1 MYNLL
6 LIDELM
12 KTIHSM
18 DGVQNK
24 TEVISG
30 VVNKFNLVKDR
41 SVFYC
46 KDFAIRFS
54 QAQRENFSNTVLSL
68 SALQKYDDKPF
79 FVCLVMPKAN
89 RIFLANTSFLSKI
102 SHSSQQLRE
111 DNIKGSFNGGDIMR
125 DIGKYKNEEQDFE
138 NLFLLHEGVT
148 FEENLTRLVE
158 STNQIVGRDL
168 RYKNTPN
175 GDNTILDSPQRAINF
190 INSDN
195 YYDLSADLS
204 SRVKSVENEIVIAS
218 LIDNVNLRGRIIEYL
233 VTHGE
238 GDGIRK
244 QIMQALKSNTQI
256 PNLRTDDDLGDYN
269 KEYDLFNTK
278 TDIKTKVLYFNSA
291 PKAYN
296 IDKLLDFLSKDKSIY
311 MIYFIGIDS
320 SDEIVTFLCS
330 MFDHTLL
337 NGTAIQFHWA
347 GRNSRGVSQL
357 TGNVI
362 NEVLANKKND
372 INKEESI
379 NWVKKL
385 LNL

>member
-218 LIDNVNLRGRIIEYL
+218 LIDNVNLRG
-233 VTHGE
+233 
-238 GDGIRK
+238 
-244 QIMQALKSNTQI
+244 
-256 PNLRTDDDLGDYN
+256 
-269 KEYDLFNTK
+269 
-278 TDIKTKVLYFNSA
+278 
-291 PKAYN
+291 
-296 IDKLLDFLSKDKSIY
+296 
-311 MIYFIGIDS
+311 
-320 SDEIVTFLCS
+320 
-330 MFDHTLL
+330 
-337 NGTAIQFHWA
+337 
-347 GRNSRGVSQL
+347 
-357 TGNVI
+357 
-362 NEVLANKKND
+362 
-372 INKEESI
+372 
-379 NWVKKL
+379 
-385 LNL
+385 